1 MSAQSNYGVIT
12 DTTIRKE
19 KIEQLM
25 KHRFF
30 FTQVEYPVQN
40 GFLEYGPVMTV
51 VKNEIINS
59 WKKIVVDENML
70 EIDTSSIVPY
80 EVLKNSGHIDK
91 FCDIVLT
98 DGITIVRADHFI
110 EERIGE
116 YHLVPNEITED
127 TLKKVDTI
135 KEQIF
140 NNDQNILNIK
150 EHNICIKNCKKT
162 SQFDK
167 SIVNAIC
174 NLFPCK
180 KKHINDCNKKDIDF
194 IVKVNNL
201 RSDIRDFFPAKDFQ
215 LIFKLNDH
223 QYMRPELAQGIFIN
237 FKKGYD
243 FNNGQMPFA
252 IYSIGKSYRNE
263 ISARGGMLRTK
274 EFYQAEI
281 EYFTE
286 DKTHKDFC
294 NIADIELVLL
304 PNSSESSFTL
314 SLRAAL
320 NQNIISSEAMCVFLA
335 RGYLFL
341 IDIGIYPQTIRCRQH
356 RCNEMAH
363 YAHDCWDIE
372 ILTITGWVECIGIAD
387 RSNYDLTVHAK
398 NINSYVKKKIQ
409 PIRTKKLE
417 IIKKHIIKDLKEE
430 KYIEFEQYVQSIPVD
445 NYKNKVNYDVT
456 FNGKVYNLRVIDKI
470 IEHVEYIPT
479 VIEPSFGI
487 SRILY
492 ALIEQNLLFYTN
504 RTVLALKPK
513 LCFKHVSITTLINN
527 TITDKYLNKLENDAI
542 KSNIRY
548 QINRRNVSIG
558 KKYFSSDEIGIP
570 FFITVDSETNIN
582 QTVTIRD
589 RNTMSQIRVQ
599 IEDAINI
606 VVNLINETTKW
617 NNLIIDNNN

>member
-1 MSAQSNYGVIT
+1 MSDQSNCTLIT
-12 DTTIRKE
+12 DITIKKE

-51 VKNEIINS
+51 LKNEIINS

-91 FCDIVLT
+91 FCDIILT
-98 DGITIVRADHFI
+98 DGVTMVRADHFI
-110 EERIGE
+110 EEKIGE
-116 YHLVPNEITED
+116 YHLIPNEITED
-127 TLKKVDTI
+127 ILSKVDTI
-135 KEQIF
+135 KDQIF
-140 NNDQNILNIK
+140 NNNQDILNIK
-150 EHNICIKNCKKT
+150 ECNINTKNCKRT

-167 SIVNAIC
+167 SIVDTIC
-174 NLFPCK
+174 SLFSCK

-201 RSDIRDFFPAKDFQ
+201 RSDIKDFFPAKDFQ

-223 QYMRPELAQGIFIN
+223 QYMRPELAQGIFVN

-252 IYSIGKSYRNE
+252 IYTIGKSYRNE

-286 DKTHKDFC
+286 DKTHYDFP
-294 NIADIELVLL
+294 NISDIKLVLL
-304 PNSSESSFTL
+304 PNSSDSSFTL
-314 SLRAAL
+314 SLQSAL
-320 NQNIISSEAMCVFLA
+320 DKNIISSEAMCVFLA

-341 IDIGIYPQTIRCRQH
+341 VEIGIHPQTIRCRQH

-363 YAHDCWDIE
+363 YANDCWDIE
-372 ILTITGWVECIGIAD
+372 ILTLNGWVECVGIAD
-387 RSNYDLTVHAK
+387 RSNYDLTVHSK

-417 IIKKHIIKDLKEE
+417 IVKKHVIKDLKEE

-445 NYKNKVNYDVT
+445 NYKDKINYDVT
-456 FNGKVYNLRVIDKI
+456 FNNKVYNLRVIDKI
-470 IEHVEYIPT
+470 IEHIEYIPT

-492 ALIEQNLLFYTN
+492 VLIEQNLLFYTN

-513 LCFKHVSITTLINN
+513 FCFKHVSITALINN
-527 TITDKYLNKLENDAI
+527 EITNKYLKKLETDAV

-548 QINRRNVSIG
+548 QINKRNVSIG

-570 FFITVDSETNIN
+570 FFITIDSETDIN

-589 RNTMSQIRVQ
+589 RNTTSQIKVQ
-599 IEDAINI
+599 IDNAINI
-606 VVNLINETTKW
+606 IVNLINETIEW
-617 NNLIIDNNN
+617 NNLITNNNN